1 MKPFIITASLLGLSA
16 IAVASTAEA
25 QGRKNCNHDPVCQA
39 ERDGISV
46 AAARKRDQGAA
57 RCFSAAGVTEEQWRA
72 YQVDT
77 SKAPGIRACLARVR
91 QIM

>member
-1 MKPFIITASLLGLSA
+1 MKLLIAVSLLGLSA
-16 IAVASTAEA
+16 ITTTSTATA
-25 QGRKNCNHDPVCQA
+25 QGRKICNHDPVCQA

-46 AAARKRDQGAA
+46 ATARKRDQGAA

-91 QIM
+91 RIM